1 MAVARLSKSEC
12 GTSEKAK
19 KLPTILECKV
29 KKGYQKFARK
39 YAVIDPPGCFLQSA
53 QSDLEDNDNDN
64 DDNDNDVFIFSCHP
78 IQGY

>member
-39 YAVIDPPGCFLQSA
+39 YAVIDPPVCKVR
-53 QSDLEDNDNDN
+53 SDLDDNDNDN
-64 DDNDNDVFIFSCHP
+64 EVDNDNDNEVFICYVTLNLGH
-78 IQGY
+78 